1 VTCNKWE
8 CDGSACKE
16 YVHWELDHTNY
27 LILKTYGYKVVMTNI
42 FALNGKTVPEAFNG
56 KTVSEALSCSDRD
69 FDIWVLSLSRGDRD
83 TQMAYIKYLIDK
95 FYRWSKR
102 KDPIIES
109 VIKKFEL

>member
-1 VTCNKWE
+1 
-8 CDGSACKE
+8 
-16 YVHWELDHTNY
+16 
-27 LILKTYGYKVVMTNI
+27 MTNI

-69 FDIWVLSLSRGDRD
+69 FDIWVLSLSRGDCD